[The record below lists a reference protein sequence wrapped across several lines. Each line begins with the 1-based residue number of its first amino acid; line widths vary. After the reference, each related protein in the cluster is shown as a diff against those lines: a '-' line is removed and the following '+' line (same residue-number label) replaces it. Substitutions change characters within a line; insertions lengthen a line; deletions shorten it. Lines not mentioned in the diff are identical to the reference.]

1 MRKLNEQQ
9 YCGWCG
15 SKVSYFAEW
24 ASECKKC
31 GYKNYINPN
40 PCSNIIVAKEDKVL
54 LLKRAI
60 KPEKDMYDLPGG
72 YADVPDK
79 SMEDAAL
86 RELREEIGVT
96 QKDIKELKYL
106 GSSKSPIYNWD
117 NTAIENIA
125 FYFITRLNSGV
136 NIKLD
141 AENQEYVWVEK
152 KDIPKIDLA
161 WDNDR
166 QMLYKHFGITNE

>member
-1 MRKLNEQQ
+1 
-9 YCGWCG
+9 
-15 SKVSYFAEW
+15 
-24 ASECKKC
+24 
-31 GYKNYINPN
+31 
-40 PCSNIIVAKEDKVL
+40 
-54 LLKRAI
+54 
-60 KPEKDMYDLPGG
+60 MYDLPGG